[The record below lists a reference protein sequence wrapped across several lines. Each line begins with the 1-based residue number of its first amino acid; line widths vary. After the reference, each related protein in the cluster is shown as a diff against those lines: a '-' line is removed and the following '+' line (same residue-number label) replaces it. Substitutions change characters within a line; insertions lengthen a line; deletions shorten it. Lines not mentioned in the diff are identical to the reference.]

1 MARLRNY
8 PILLFLSLILL
19 SSEAILENK
28 YVASNSS
35 FEVIP
40 ERNVIGNESEIF
52 LVVRFNLDK
61 DWHTYWINPGDSG
74 DPASFNWDLP
84 EGFNIS
90 KPIWPTP
97 ELIPYPPLT
106 TFGYTDELKLL
117 FKLSL
122 PKQFDP
128 INKFSVKSKWLVCA
142 DVCIPQE
149 GKVNFV
155 LSKGSNNDFSI
166 QNILISE
173 VRSSI
178 PKTLKQKISSK
189 IESGI
194 LTLNLSD
201 IGSDI
206 KDSYFFPFEENVID
220 YSFNQKLEKN
230 FNEIK
235 LKINLLERNK
245 AESLSGGVL
254 KTNMG
259 DYEIELAS
267 DFIATESTLNPQFI
281 SLSAAAEREI
291 N

>member
-8 PILLFLSLILL
+8 PILLFLSLFLL
-19 SSEAILENK
+19 SSEALLENK

-40 ERNVIGNESEIF
+40 EKNVISNESEIF

-90 KPIWPTP
+90 EPIWPTP

-122 PKQFDP
+122 PKQFDS

-149 GKVNFV
+149 GKVNFI
-155 LSKGSNNDFSI
+155 LSKGSSNDF
-166 QNILISE
+166 
-173 VRSSI
+173 
-178 PKTLKQKISSK
+178 
-189 IESGI
+189 
-194 LTLNLSD
+194 
-201 IGSDI
+201 
-206 KDSYFFPFEENVID
+206 
-220 YSFNQKLEKN
+220 
-230 FNEIK
+230 
-235 LKINLLERNK
+235 
-245 AESLSGGVL
+245 
-254 KTNMG
+254 
-259 DYEIELAS
+259 
-267 DFIATESTLNPQFI
+267 
-281 SLSAAAEREI
+281 
-291 N
+291 